1 MKEFLVRYFRLEQ
14 NHTDIK
20 TELMAGVTTFM
31 SMAYIL
37 AVIPNSMSTVGMD
50 AGSVLV
56 ATALIVAF
64 STLLMAF
71 TTNYPF
77 ALAPGL
83 GLNAFFTSTVCGS
96 MGYSWHVALTA
107 VFLEGLLFIILSLT
121 RVRELLFEC
130 FPISLKHGVTAGVGF
145 FVALIGLRASHLV
158 VPSDNL
164 ISIFPFHQSVLDGS
178 FFTVGIGAL
187 LALVGVMIT
196 AVFMIR
202 KISGSILWGM
212 LITWGIGVICELSGL
227 YRPNPAI
234 GVYSVIPDLSNLFS
248 IPSLSP
254 TFMQL
259 DFSMIF
265 QVEIIYVI
273 AAFFFV
279 DIFETM
285 GCLIGLASKGGML
298 EKDGKLPKIKGA
310 LLTDSLATTCGS
322 MLGLST
328 ITPYVESTSG
338 ISAGG
343 RTGLTGVT
351 VAVLFLLSLF
361 AAPIFLAI
369 PAFATA
375 PALILVGYSM
385 LGSLN
390 CLDYS
395 DAAESVPAY
404 LAAIGMGLM
413 NSISEGVALGTIS
426 YVVLHVLSGNYR
438 NKKVSPVLYIVA
450 VLFVLKYILM

>member
-37 AVIPNSMSTVGMD
+37 AVFPNSMSTVGMD

-130 FPISLKHGVTAGVGF
+130 FPISLKHGVTAGVGL